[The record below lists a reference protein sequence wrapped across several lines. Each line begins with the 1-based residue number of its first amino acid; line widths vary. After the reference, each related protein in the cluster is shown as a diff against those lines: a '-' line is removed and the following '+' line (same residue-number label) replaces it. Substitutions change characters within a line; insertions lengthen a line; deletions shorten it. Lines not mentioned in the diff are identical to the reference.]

1 MLGSSLILNCD
12 PPSESKKRSSSLIQT
27 FSVTQKSYAEPSRN
41 TLEERIVYKYT
52 SPVVRPYEME
62 QLAATKVMLGQ
73 KTLSQLSILRN
84 LKKRNSIFTNRSSD
98 EINPKNDKSIF
109 QLTFDLLTRPLPP
122 G

>member
-27 FSVTQKSYAEPSRN
+27 FSVTHKSYAELSRN

-52 SPVVRPYEME
+52 SPVVQPYEME

-73 KTLSQLSILRN
+73 KTLSQLSIL
-84 LKKRNSIFTNRSSD
+84 KKEIQSSQIDLLTKSIVKMRNRSS
-98 EINPKNDKSIF
+98 S
-109 QLTFDLLTRPLPP
+109 
-122 G
+122 